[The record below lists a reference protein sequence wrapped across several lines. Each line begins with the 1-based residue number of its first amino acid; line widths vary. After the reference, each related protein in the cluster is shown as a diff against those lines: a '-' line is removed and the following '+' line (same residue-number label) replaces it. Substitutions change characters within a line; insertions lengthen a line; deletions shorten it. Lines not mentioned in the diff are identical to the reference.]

1 MKTLRILLISFI
13 ILSCM
18 DKKEHIIE
26 KTDPSLESQVEKFKG
41 RVLKNGDSV
50 AYDRLRVI
58 YGDWSYDGKYRPD
71 LLPYSLLMAEKYNYQ
86 FAYHQVY
93 TDIIELNNKGK
104 YHDSLFSN
112 VPLFQKE
119 TALYYLEKGASH
131 DDVTCIES
139 LIEYYHYENE
149 LEKANSLETI
159 LKELLPKNIYRTR
172 EERLKLDK

>member
-1 MKTLRILLISFI
+1 MKELRILLISFI
-13 ILSCM
+13 ILGCM
-18 DKKEHIIE
+18 NKKEHIVEI
-26 KTDPSLESQVEKFKG
+26 TDPGLESQVEKFKE
-41 RVLKNGDSV
+41 RVLKNGDSI
-50 AYDRLRVI
+50 AYNRLRII

-71 LLPYSLLMAEKYNYQ
+71 LLPYSLLMAEKYNNQ
-86 FAYHQVY
+86 SAYHQVY

-112 VPLFQKE
+112 VPLPQKE
-119 TALYYLEKGASH
+119 TALHYLEKGASH
-131 DDVTCIES
+131 GDVTCVES

-149 LEKANSLETI
+149 IEKANSLETR